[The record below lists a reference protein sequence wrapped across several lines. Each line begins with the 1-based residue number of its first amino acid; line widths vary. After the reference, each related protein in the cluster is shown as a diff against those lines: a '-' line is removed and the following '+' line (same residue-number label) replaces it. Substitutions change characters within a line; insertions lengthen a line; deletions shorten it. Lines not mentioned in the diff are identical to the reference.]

1 MSLLTVRPGD
11 LRATVAT
18 AGPAC
23 LVGAPPAKRTV
34 QRVAMITITAA
45 FVFQPILHP
54 AGPLNSSPV
63 DVLTVASIVTA
74 AIWAF
79 SGHHKLRVPYWVPVS
94 LMVAAGAASGL
105 AGGQPSLSLVTLAT
119 DLLLFAWCVTVANV
133 LATPYIMRYALAAWC
148 WSGIVWAAV
157 VIAAWLGHVTALEGL
172 QAASGN
178 RVLFTF
184 GDPNYA
190 SAYWDATLFVVY
202 ATRVPSARWMR
213 VLGYLLLVGALAL
226 TESNGGVLALGVAV
240 CFLLLVRSHR
250 IRGWVGVLAT
260 TLVIGSAVTVF
271 FTAFPLD
278 SIRAWA
284 LNSGQPLLVNSIG
297 RSAQSSTERKVLIS
311 EMVGLFQHSNS
322 LLGVGPASIKPVL
335 ATELYPYSNEAHN
348 DFLAALIER
357 GPIGLLGLLLLV
369 GIVCARAGPLLR
381 GAVPA
386 RYAAVVPAPAGL
398 VAALLALAVNSFYEE
413 ILHFRFLWALL
424 AIVAILGTDRRRR

>member
-11 LRATVAT
+11 LHAT
-18 AGPAC
+18 ATPARAAA
-23 LVGAPPAKRTV
+23 LVGTPPGKRTV

-54 AGPLNSSPV
+54 SGPLNSSPV

-74 AIWAF
+74 AVWAW
-79 SGHHKLRVPYWVPVS
+79 SGHVKLQLPFWVPVS

-105 AGGQPSLSLVTLAT
+105 FGRMPGLALVTLAT

-133 LATPYIMRYALAAWC
+133 LAEPYIMRCALVAWC
-148 WSGIVWAAV
+148 WSGIGWAAIV
-157 VIAAWLGHVTALEGL
+157 VAARLGHLTALEGL

-190 SAYWDATLFVVY
+190 SAYWDATLFVVF
-202 ATRVPSARWMR
+202 ATKVPSARWMR
-213 VLGYLLLVGALAL
+213 VVGYVLLLGALAL

-250 IRGWVGVLAT
+250 IRGWVGAAGTAV
-260 TLVIGSAVTVF
+260 VIGSAVTVF
-271 FTAFPLD
+271 FTAFPLT

-284 LNSGQPLLVNSIG
+284 LNSGQSLLVNSIG

-311 EMVGLFQHSNS
+311 EMVGLFQHSDS
-322 LLGVGPASIKPVL
+322 VLGVGPAGIKPVL
-335 ATELYPYSNEAHN
+335 AIELYPYSNEAHN
-348 DFLAALIER
+348 DVLAALIER
-357 GPIGLLGLLLLV
+357 GVVGLLGLVLLV
-369 GIVCARAGPLLR
+369 GLVAARAGPLMR

-413 ILHFRFLWALL
+413 VLHFRFLWALL
-424 AIVAILGTDRRRR
+424 GIVAILGADRRRR

>member
-1 MSLLTVRPGD
+1 MSILTVRPAEPR
-11 LRATVAT
+11 RAAAAPNKVPLTGT
-18 AGPAC
+18 
-23 LVGAPPAKRTV
+23 PPAKRTV

-54 AGPLNSSPV
+54 SGPVNSSPV

-74 AIWAF
+74 AIWA
-79 SGHHKLRVPYWVPVS
+79 STGHHKLQVPYWIPVS

-105 AGGQPSLSLVTLAT
+105 HGALPSLSVVTLAT
-119 DLLLFAWCVTVANV
+119 DLLLFVWCVTVANV
-133 LATPYIMRYALAAWC
+133 LATPFVMRCALTAWS
-148 WSGIVWAAV
+148 WSGIAWAAI

-226 TESNGGVLALGVAV
+226 TESNGGALALGVAIF
-240 CFLLLVRSHR
+240 FLLLVRSYR
-250 IRGWVGVLAT
+250 IRGWVGALAT
-260 TLVIGSAVTVF
+260 AVVIGSAVAVL
-271 FTAFPLD
+271 FTALPLS

-297 RSAQSSTERKVLIS
+297 RSAQSSTERQVLIW
-311 EMVGLFQHSNS
+311 EMGQLFQHSDS
-322 LLGVGPASIKPVL
+322 LLGIGPASIKPVL
-335 ATELYPYSNEAHN
+335 ATQLFPYSNEAHD

-369 GIVCARAGPLLR
+369 GLVAARAGPILR

-413 ILHFRFLWALL
+413 ILHFRFLWALFG
-424 AIVAILGTDRRRR
+424 IVAILGADRRRR